1 MAAWG
6 TSACFCRCWQH
17 CCFSPSFLHSLCV
30 SSHPLSSAQEP
41 PVRVIHFL
49 LLWLN
54 RTSVSP
60 SLSLQSGDIQQLVPQ
75 TVLKH
80 LLKMLRQVSTRHT
93 FFLSFQ
99 TSVVLLSLL
108 CRSLY
113 LSSACLSSFCLHLCL
128 SVTLS
133 FSTHSTT
140 THTHERTH
148 TRTHTV
154 LQAWL
159 EAGIRNR
166 INVHLNTS
174 EYIYMCLCVWV
185 HACVLVFAC
194 LHVCVRACML

>member
-1 MAAWG
+1 MTYIVLCLIEEMFNPQWLPGGRLLVSVDVDSIAA
-6 TSACFCRCWQH
+6 SPP
-17 CCFSPSFLHSLCV
+17 PSFTHFV
-30 SSHPLSSAQEP
+30 SPSHPLSSAQEP

-80 LLKMLRQVSTRHT
+80 LLKMFRQVSTRHT

-128 SVTLS
+128 SVTLC
-133 FSTHSTT
+133 FLLTVLLLH
-140 THTHERTH
+140 THTNALIHVH
-148 TRTHTV
+148 T
-154 LQAWL
+154 LSYKL
-159 EAGIRNR
+159 G
-166 INVHLNTS
+166 
-174 EYIYMCLCVWV
+174 
-185 HACVLVFAC
+185 
-194 LHVCVRACML
+194 